1 MNISKF
7 TKKDIIGVV
16 KIASH
21 SFSGLREKNKAKK
34 WIECNFKAHP
44 RLQYFVAKINN
55 KVVGYILWV
64 EKGGFRS
71 ESVWELEQIAVDKN
85 YRGKGIGA
93 ELIRKSLEEIKKY
106 LKKRK
111 SALKAIEMTTGA
123 ENRAQSLYKKT
134 LGAEVECVIK
144 DLFRGDEVIMVAR
157 FKK

>member
-7 TKKDIIGVV
+7 TKKDIIDVV

-21 SFSGLREKNKAKK
+21 SFTGLREKTKARK

-64 EKGGFRS
+64 EKGGFRK
-71 ESVWELEQIAVDKN
+71 ESVWELEQVAVDEN

-111 SALKAIEMTTGA
+111 SALKTIEVTTGA
-123 ENRAQSLYKKT
+123 ENKAQSLYNKT
-134 LGAEVECVIK
+134 LGAKAECTVK

-157 FKK
+157 FKE